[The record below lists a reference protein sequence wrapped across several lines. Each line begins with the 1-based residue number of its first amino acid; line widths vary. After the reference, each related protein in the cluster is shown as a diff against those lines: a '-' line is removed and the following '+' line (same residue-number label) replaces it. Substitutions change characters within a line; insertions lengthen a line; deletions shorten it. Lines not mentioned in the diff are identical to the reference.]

1 MIIHNEDIKEL
12 TAEIPEGHKHLR
24 TTIVLQDGTKF
35 IFQEAAIAN
44 LARAYITIKTHPVKR
59 KVTLK
64 GKNLS
69 ERKDGYA
76 EWQLVEEDIEE

>member
-24 TTIVLQDGTKF
+24 TTIVLQDGTEF
-35 IFQEAAIAN
+35 VFQEATIAN
-44 LARAYITIKTHPVKR
+44 LVRAYITMKTHPIKK

-64 GKNLS
+64 GKSLS
-69 ERKDGYA
+69 ERKGGYA
-76 EWQLVEEDIEE
+76 EWQLVEEE